1 MLQHHGKKIYMARYM
16 RELDLTFYEKE
27 ILHFCGVLENEFI
40 LMIADDSNF
49 SWPWDMLHLK
59 DYFLI
64 FLCI

>member
-49 SWPWDMLHLK
+49 S
-59 DYFLI
+59 
-64 FLCI
+64 